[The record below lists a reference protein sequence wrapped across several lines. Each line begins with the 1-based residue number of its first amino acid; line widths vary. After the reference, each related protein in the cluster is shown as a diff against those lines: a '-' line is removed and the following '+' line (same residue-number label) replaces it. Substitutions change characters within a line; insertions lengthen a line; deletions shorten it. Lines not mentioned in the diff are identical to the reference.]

1 MTEPSAPVDGG
12 LSRSRPVLPPQFA
25 SGSDQLQLRSA
36 SVQEFLPSVRP
47 WVRAAGFV
55 FVGGF
60 LAGVALLAVWPYRV
74 IVRAPGSARPSGE
87 TSLVHAP
94 RDGRVR
100 EILIQPN
107 QAVEKGEVL
116 AVLDAADLEGRR
128 VQLQQASIALDSQLD
143 AQRGE
148 NQAALQAT
156 QLEVQKAGAGYDLAR
171 SEYQRYGLL
180 VSSGAASREQMEE
193 KAASLSVA
201 RSNLAKA
208 QRDVEQQRSRGA
220 AALAVLEQQRAANR
234 AELAQLGR
242 DFGRT
247 IVRAPV
253 SGVLFSVALRN
264 PLQVVVAGQE
274 LARIA
279 PGDRGMLVKVLV
291 PTEDIANV
299 EPGQRAHLRLAG
311 CPFPDFGT
319 LGAQVVSVSPDA
331 QAGGAAGDSTLF
343 PAGPG
348 GSGGGTGS
356 SGYLVTLVPD
366 QTQLRSSSRSCA
378 LRPGMDLM
386 ADITTRVETVLQFL
400 LRRSRLWVGR

>member
-12 LSRSRPVLPPQFA
+12 LPRSQPVLPSQSA
-25 SGSDQLQLRSA
+25 LGSHQLELHSA
-36 SVQEFLPSVRP
+36 SMQEFLPSVRP

-100 EILIQPN
+100 EILVQPN

-116 AVLDAADLEGRR
+116 AVLDAADLEGRK
-128 VQLQQASIALDSQLD
+128 VQLQQASTALDSQLD
-143 AQRGE
+143 SQRSE
-148 NQAALQAT
+148 NQAALQAA
-156 QLEVQKAGAGYDLAR
+156 QLEVRKAEAGYDLAR

-193 KAASLSVA
+193 KEAALSVA

-220 AALAVLEQQRAANR
+220 TSLAVLEQQRAANR
-234 AELAQLGR
+234 ADQAQLGR

-247 IVRAPV
+247 VVRAPV
-253 SGVLFSVALRN
+253 SGVVFSVALRN
-264 PLQVVVAGQE
+264 PLQVVAAGQE

-279 PGDRGMLVKVLV
+279 PEGTGMLVKVLV
-291 PTEDIANV
+291 PMEDIANV

-331 QAGGAAGDSTLF
+331 QASGTTADSTLS

-348 GSGGGTGS
+348 GSGGDWGS
-356 SGYLVTLVPD
+356 GGYLVTLAPE
-366 QTQLRSSSRSCA
+366 QTQLRSPSRSCA
-378 LRPGMDLM
+378 LRPGMDLR

-400 LRRSRLWVGR
+400 LRRSRLLVGR